1 MPWIILLVAG
11 LFEIVWATA
20 MKYSDGFTRPAPTVL
35 MVVAMVASFW
45 LLATAMRTL
54 PLGTA
59 YMVWTGIG
67 ALGSFVIGILFLAE
81 PASAMRLLAAALIV
95 AGIVTMKLR
104 LMTPAPGR
112 LRPAARRGALP
123 PQTPH
128 PPCSRPA
135 AAWRPKTSSQPR
147 PQAISFRAK
156 EC

>member
-95 AGIVTMKLR
+95 AGIVTMKL
-104 LMTPAPGR
+104 A
-112 LRPAARRGALP
+112 
-123 PQTPH
+123 
-128 PPCSRPA
+128 S
-135 AAWRPKTSSQPR
+135 
-147 PQAISFRAK
+147 
-156 EC
+156 